1 MFNNLRGKIFN
12 EVRERVSKYLLGNIG
27 DVVDLGDELVC
38 YVDKKK
44 CDIWG
49 YDYHIN
55 CVGIDKDNCSLADKY
70 KLNKPVCY
78 VIRNINFGKG
88 QVTIYGDN
96 CKIFIDSCK
105 FNDGLLIRQNGR
117 CEIRNS
123 FIKCS
128 DILSIKASS
137 LKLENTNISNN
148 FSFFNNDKTDL
159 ILKTNRDIEFVNSKL
174 FKNGRNIDVFIST
187 GSLVLNKSSISVDK
201 LKCNC
206 SKMIGDGSGK
216 LEASSNID
224 INNKDISK
232 SLCLESPTIIYNGQ
246 EITMNNDKTILREE
260 MMPIRFKRLEFISVL
275 SSIRDK
281 CKEINDQEIRDYSK
295 KLEKKSL
302 NLILKKK

>member
-1 MFNNLRGKIFN
+1 MFKNLRGKIYN
-12 EVRERVSKYLLGNIG
+12 KVRESVSRHLFGNIG

-38 YVDKKK
+38 YIDKKK
-44 CDIWG
+44 CDTWG

-55 CVGIDKDNCSLADKY
+55 CVGINENNSSLADKY

-78 VIRNINFGKG
+78 VIRNTDFGKG
-88 QVTIYGDN
+88 QVSIYGDN

-105 FNDGLLIRQNGR
+105 FNDGLLIKQNGK
-117 CEIRNS
+117 CEIKNS

-128 DILSIKASS
+128 DILSIKTSS

-159 ILKTNRDIEFVNSKL
+159 ILKTNRDIEIVNSKF
-174 FKNGRNIDVFIST
+174 FKNGRDIEMFIST
-187 GSLVLNKSSISVDK
+187 GNLILNKSSISVDK

-206 SKMIGDGSGK
+206 SRMIGDDSSK

-246 EITMNNDKTILREE
+246 EVTMNNDKTILREE
-260 MMPIRFKRLEFISVL
+260 MMPIRFKRLELISVL
-275 SSIRDK
+275 ASIRDK
-281 CKEINDQEIRDYSK
+281 CKEINKQEVMKYSK
-295 KLEKKSL
+295 ELDKKSL
-302 NLILKKK
+302 KLVLKK

>member
-1 MFNNLRGKIFN
+1 MFNKLRSKIIN
-12 EVRERVSKYLLGNIG
+12 EVRERVSRRLLGNIG

-44 CDIWG
+44 CDTWG

-55 CVGIDKDNCSLADKY
+55 CVGINENNCRLADKY

-78 VIRNINFGKG
+78 VIRNIDFDKG

-105 FNDGLLIRQNGR
+105 FNDGLLIRQNGSI
-117 CEIRNS
+117 EIKNS

-128 DILSIKASS
+128 DILSIKTSS

-148 FSFFNNDKTDL
+148 FSFFNDDKIDMS
-159 ILKTNRDIEFVNSKL
+159 LKTNRNIEIINSKF
-174 FKNGRNIDVFIST
+174 FKSGRNIDMFIST
-187 GSLVLNKSSISVDK
+187 GNLILNNSSISVDR

-206 SKMIGDGSGK
+206 SKMIGDGNSK
-216 LEASSNID
+216 LEASSKID

-232 SLCLESPTIIYNGQ
+232 SLCLKSPIIIYNGDA
-246 EITMNNDKTILREE
+246 ITMDNDKTIIREK
-260 MMPIRFKRLEFISVL
+260 MLPIRFKRLELISVL

-281 CKEINDQEIRDYSK
+281 CKGINEQEVRKYSK
-295 KLEKKSL
+295 ELDKKSL
-302 NLILKKK
+302 KLILKKK

>member
-38 YVDKKK
+38 YFDKKK

-105 FNDGLLIRQNGR
+105 FNDGFFIRQNGR

-159 ILKTNRDIEFVNSKL
+159 SLKTNRDIEFVNSKL
-174 FKNGRNIDVFIST
+174 LKNGRNIDVFIST

-206 SKMIGDGSGK
+206 SKMIGDDSSR
-216 LEASSNID
+216 LEACSKID

-232 SLCLESPTIIYNGQ
+232 SLALKSPIIIYNGR
-246 EITMNNDKTILREE
+246 EVTINNDKTILREE
-260 MMPIRFKRLEFISVL
+260 MIPIRFKRLELISVL
-275 SSIRDK
+275 TDIRDK
-281 CKEINDQEIRDYSK
+281 CKKINEQEVMKYSK
-295 KLEKKSL
+295 ELEKNSL
-302 NLILKKK
+302 KLILKK